1 MDDAPVPPQAMISSV
16 GWKKWLHAVGSTLA
30 MAGIVFVGFR
40 LQSYWGSLDKS
51 RLDAATLLVSIG
63 LAIIYAVSNIFL
75 ALGWKELLAH
85 LKAPLPWQT
94 SIKIYGVSQ
103 LARYLPG
110 NIFHLAGRQALG
122 MSAGISASALA
133 KSTVWELALIAFA
146 GALFSALVLPI
157 FWQGLPIASGL
168 LLWAAIVT
176 IASIGLNKIWG
187 HHIKAAFL
195 LQVLFLALS
204 GVIFVFVL
212 ECLSG
217 QSARPALWATAS
229 GAYVMAWLAGL
240 VTPGAPAGVGVR
252 EMVLIFLLG
261 HAIPETELLPAV
273 VVSRLVTV
281 AGDVL
286 FFLGVVFLFG
296 GSASKG
302 AVKIY

>member
-1 MDDAPVPPQAMISSV
+1 
-16 GWKKWLHAVGSTLA
+16 

-40 LQSYWGSLDKS
+40 LHSYWGSLDKS

-63 LAIIYAVSNIFL
+63 LAIIYAASNIFL
-75 ALGWKELLAH
+75 AWSWKELLAH

-122 MSAGISASALA
+122 MAAGISASALA
-133 KSTVWELALIAFA
+133 KSTVLELGLIAFA
-146 GALFSALVLPI
+146 GALFLALVLPV

-168 LLWAAIVT
+168 LLWSAMLAIAA
-176 IASIGLNKIWG
+176 IGLNKVWG
-187 HHIKAAFL
+187 CHIKKAFL
-195 LQVLFLALS
+195 LQVLFLSVS
-204 GVIFVFVL
+204 GVVFVVL
-212 ECLSG
+212 VERLSG
-217 QSARPALWATAS
+217 QHVRPSLWMMAG
-229 GAYVMAWLAGL
+229 GAYVVAWLVGL

-286 FFLGVVFLFG
+286 FFIGAGVLKSQLNDENFLNL
-296 GSASKG
+296 
-302 AVKIY
+302 

>member
-1 MDDAPVPPQAMISSV
+1 
-16 GWKKWLHAVGSTLA
+16 
-30 MAGIVFVGFR
+30 
-40 LQSYWGSLDKS
+40 
-51 RLDAATLLVSIG
+51 
-63 LAIIYAVSNIFL
+63 
-75 ALGWKELLAH
+75 
-85 LKAPLPWQT
+85 
-94 SIKIYGVSQ
+94 
-103 LARYLPG
+103 
-110 NIFHLAGRQALG
+110 

-168 LLWAAIVT
+168 LLWAAIVA

-187 HHIKAAFL
+187 HHIKKAFL
-195 LQVLFLALS
+195 MQVLFLALS
-204 GVIFVFVL
+204 GVIFVVL
-212 ECLSG
+212 VERLSG
-217 QSARPALWATAS
+217 QPVRPSLWMMAG
-229 GAYVMAWLAGL
+229 GAYVVAWLVGL

-286 FFLGVVFLFG
+286 LFV
-296 GSASKG
+296 ATFICFK
-302 AVKIY
+302 ATNNYACEKI